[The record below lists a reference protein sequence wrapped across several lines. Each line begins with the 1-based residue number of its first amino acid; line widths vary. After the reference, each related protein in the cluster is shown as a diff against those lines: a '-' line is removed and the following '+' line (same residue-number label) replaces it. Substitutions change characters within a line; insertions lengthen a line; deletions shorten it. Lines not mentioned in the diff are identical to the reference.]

1 MADLYIGLLGDF
13 CIGQVSNLFVGRVSN
28 SQGATHFAKSALH
41 LGGYGRNVYLS
52 QSLFSSIIVVDKLT
66 DEVSEMATIT
76 LSDILDDL
84 RAADQALRKFEQR
97 YWLSSADFYELYSQ
111 GQLDDGQHRADF
123 SEWAGYYK
131 LKLKREAALEQLSRQ
146 RLESLRSQAAGET
159 LELLPEE
166 PVLELA

>member
-1 MADLYIGLLGDF
+1 M
-13 CIGQVSNLFVGRVSN
+13 SNLFVGQVTN
-28 SQGATHFAKSALH
+28 FD
-41 LGGYGRNVYLS
+41 LS
-52 QSLFSSIIVVDKLT
+52 LSLFSGIIVVDKLS

>member
-13 CIGQVSNLFVGRVSN
+13 CIGQVSNLFLGQVSN
-28 SQGATHFAKSALH
+28 FILSLPT
-41 LGGYGRNVYLS
+41 GRIWSKRRYLS
-52 QSLFSSIIVVDKLT
+52 PSLFSGIIVVDKLT
-66 DEVSEMATIT
+66 EEVSEMATIT

-146 RLESLRSQAAGET
+146 RLESLRSQATGET